1 MNVVSLEQ
9 SDGHTLGGLGGLC
22 LHGRARGWC
31 SRDSRLLLAFHRQG
45 CHLWFKAN
53 TGAGRRVGEGRA
65 RDTLGAWGM
74 AQMLAQESPGSG
86 TPTVCTLGG
95 GWGRMRC
102 LE

>member
-9 SDGHTLGGLGGLC
+9 SDGHALGGLGGLC

-31 SRDSRLLLAFHRQG
+31 SRDSHLLSAFHRQS

-65 RDTLGAWGM
+65 GDTLGAWGM
-74 AQMLAQESPGSG
+74 AQMLAQESPRLRMNYDLR
-86 TPTVCTLGG
+86 TV
-95 GWGRMRC
+95 RMTRVSVC
-102 LE
+102 ST

>member
-1 MNVVSLEQ
+1 MFHWNR
-9 SDGHTLGGLGGLC
+9 GPRPWGLGGLC
-22 LHGRARGWC
+22 LHGRAGGWC
-31 SRDSRLLLAFHRQG
+31 SRDSPLLSAFHRQG

-53 TGAGRRVGEGRA
+53 TGAEGGLVRRAG
-65 RDTLGAWGM
+65 DMHGAWGM

-86 TPTVCTLGG
+86 TPAVCALGG

>member
-1 MNVVSLEQ
+1 MFHWNRVRA
-9 SDGHTLGGLGGLC
+9 TPLGVWVAFACMAVLG
-22 LHGRARGWC
+22 GWC
-31 SRDSRLLLAFHRQG
+31 SRDSPLLSAFHRQG

-65 RDTLGAWGM
+65 GDMHGAWGM

-86 TPTVCTLGG
+86 TPAVCALGG